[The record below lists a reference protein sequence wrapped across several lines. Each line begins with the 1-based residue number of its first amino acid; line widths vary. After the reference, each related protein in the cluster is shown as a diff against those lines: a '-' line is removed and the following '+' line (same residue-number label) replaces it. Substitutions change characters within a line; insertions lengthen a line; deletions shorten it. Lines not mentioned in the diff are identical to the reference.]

1 MTIYNAVL
9 YCNKILPCVSILNS
23 FKKDENIFFNTIY
36 AIFCVTT
43 NVPVD
48 KKK

>member
-1 MTIYNAVL
+1 MTIYNVVL
-9 YCNKILPCVSILNS
+9 YCNKILCCVSILNS
-23 FKKDENIFFNTIY
+23 FKNENIFFNAIY
-36 AIFCVTT
+36 AIFGVTT